1 MLAYSTLSQ
10 LGYMFAALGVGASLG
25 AIFHLMA
32 HGFTKG
38 LLFLGSGSV
47 IHAMHDEQDMTK
59 MGGLWRQDPVDATG
73 RSSSA
78 RSRSPASRSSPAS
91 SRRTRSST

>member
-10 LGYMFAALGVGASLG
+10 LGYMFAALGVGAFVA

-47 IHAMHDEQDMTK
+47 IHAVDGEQDMDRMGALRRRIPITHWTFLIGGSVAGGHPAA
-59 MGGLWRQDPVDATG
+59 GGLLLEGLHPG
-73 RSSSA
+73 
-78 RSRSPASRSSPAS
+78 
-91 SRRTRSST
+91 